1 MNKYYIIYKKTY
13 MLSVVDNVI
22 PNKEELFQKQK
33 YDTVLGNYVGSTPI
47 G

>member
-33 YDTVLGNYVGSTPI
+33 YGTVLGNYVGSTSI